1 MKILTVYICI
11 LKINNEVLAW
21 RVASESA
28 KPASQTL
35 TSSVATNTSE
45 RIGGK
50 IEASLVAV
58 NILGSNILAVA
69 IA

>member
-1 MKILTVYICI
+1 MCI

-21 RVASESA
+21 RVASVSA
-28 KPASQTL
+28 KPAGQTL
-35 TSSVATNTSE
+35 TSSVATKTSE